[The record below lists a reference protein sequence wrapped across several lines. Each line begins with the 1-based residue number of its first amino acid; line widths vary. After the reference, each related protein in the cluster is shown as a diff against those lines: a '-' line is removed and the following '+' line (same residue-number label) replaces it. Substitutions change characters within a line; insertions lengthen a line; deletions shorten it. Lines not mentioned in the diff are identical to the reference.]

1 MLGSGGYCQHTE
13 GFGEMALRSGTA
25 DQGGQR
31 RNGFPFLLLL
41 LSRSA
46 NSSYEVCTRIPPA
59 PSVVNLSRPVAASIA
74 STRPAL
80 CDAILGTCD
89 AEDRCGFAYF
99 FFRRLVVFFA
109 AAFFAF
115 LFFAIAAL
123 LA

>member
-1 MLGSGGYCQHTE
+1 MD
-13 GFGEMALRSGTA
+13 FR
-25 DQGGQR
+25 
-31 RNGFPFLLLL
+31 F
-41 LSRSA
+41 
-46 NSSYEVCTRIPPA
+46 SSYCYRAQRIRVTKFALASRRRPP
-59 PSVVNLSRPVAASIA
+59 SSTLSRPVAASTA

-80 CDAILGTCD
+80 CDAILGTCN
-89 AEDRCGFAYF
+89 AEDRCGLAYF